1 MKPIQ
6 NVILLIMVGWAITA
20 NAQICYDDVVHTTP
34 NGRFIDNGDGTVKD
48 KKTDL
53 IWMRCALGQEWDGQ
67 TCTGDALT
75 YTWQLALKVADGYT
89 FADNNDWYLPNIREL
104 NSIVERACY
113 DPAIN
118 QTVFPETPAAGFWTA
133 SPFAAIKG
141 YAWHVHFNGGYDSSD
156 YKDYDFYVRLVRPDS
171 N

>member
-6 NVILLIMVGWAITA
+6 NIMLVLMVGWAITA

-67 TCTGDALT
+67 TCTGTAAA
-75 YTWQLALKVADGYT
+75 YTWQQALQVADGYT
-89 FADNNDWYLPNIREL
+89 FAGNSNWHLPNIKEL
-104 NSIVERACY
+104 TSIVERACY
-113 DPAIN
+113 EPAIN
-118 QTVFPETPAAGFWTA
+118 QNVFPETPSAYFWTA
-133 SPFAAIKG
+133 SPVA
-141 YAWHVHFNGGYDSSD
+141 NSYDSAWDVYFYGGGDRSNNKNSR
-156 YKDYDFYVRLVRPDS
+156 YYVRLVRPDS